1 MASLLTDSDFDEIRG
16 TIKDV
21 TDTFLQLPIVWKKD
35 RNTATRFM
43 RDIDGER
50 TYDDIALLGL
60 VVWNDQGNGALLT
73 KGLNGAIDLADGYVL
88 LNYEDAQTAGV
99 VSSTHNQIV
108 NPARDY
114 LVFDNENH
122 EILSLN
128 MLGQLKDKNCLLK
141 VHFKKNIRP
150 NG

>member
-1 MASLLTDSDFDEIRG
+1 MASLLTDSEFNEIRD

-21 TDTFLQLPIVWKKD
+21 TDTFLRLPIVWKKD
-35 RNTATRFM
+35 KNTATRFM
-43 RDIDGER
+43 RDIDGVR
-50 TYDDIALLGL
+50 TYDDIALSGL
-60 VVWNDQGNGALLT
+60 VVWNDQGNGALLS

-108 NPARDY
+108 NPAKDY
-114 LVFDNENH
+114 LVFDNEKH